1 MRRRILRVLILLIL
15 CSIQF
20 SGYSQNVKWLYGV
33 WRGKSYF
40 PGSDAT
46 QFFALTLR
54 VTNIKGNKFE
64 GYLSTMERAD
74 TAIRYDSKIVG
85 EIFPGYLIIDPTKV
99 IYVRNAPGSR
109 WQLSCINCT
118 PAKLEYNI
126 SDNKFSIKGTI
137 TECFKE
143 CIGTSEFIR
152 EIDDMKPEDQDSVY
166 ALLHME
172 RPKDSTASIAK
183 NEGRTILVPGG
194 NVEEQKNNALVAQK
208 EESDQF
214 NKTNSLSLKENSM
227 PVHLPI
233 VKGGDIVDVKD
244 ELKIELAS
252 QDLIESLR
260 RKRPV
265 LPVYPK
271 IVMKEEQKIPD
282 TLAAVAAISVPVTN
296 QPLVVKDTLPKLPA
310 GFKEREVN
318 VMRVINV
325 NTDSVTIRVYD
336 NGVVDGDIVSVVYND
351 KTVIDK
357 LTLASKA
364 YTIKIPVNAKGINTL
379 VFHAHNLG
387 EFPPNTAR
395 LEILWGNKKEE
406 MTVSSDLTVSSS
418 VNIVYKP

>member
-1 MRRRILRVLILLIL
+1 MRRRILRVLILLVL

-85 EIFPGYLIIDPTKV
+85 EIFPGYIIVDPTKV

-118 PAKLEYNI
+118 PAKLEYTI
-126 SDNKFSIKGTI
+126 TDNKFSIKGTI

-183 NEGRTILVPGG
+183 NEDRTILVPGG
-194 NVEEQKNNALVAQK
+194 NVEQQKNNALVVQK
-208 EESDQF
+208 QESDQF

>member
-85 EIFPGYLIIDPTKV
+85 EIFPGYIIVDPTKV

-118 PAKLEYNI
+118 PAKLEYTI
-126 SDNKFSIKGTI
+126 TDNKFSIKGTI

-183 NEGRTILVPGG
+183 NEDRTILVPGG
-194 NVEEQKNNALVAQK
+194 NVEQQKNNALVVQK
-208 EESDQF
+208 EESNQF

-271 IVMKEEQKIPD
+271 VAFKEEQKIPD

>member
-1 MRRRILRVLILLIL
+1 
-15 CSIQF
+15 
-20 SGYSQNVKWLYGV
+20 
-33 WRGKSYF
+33 
-40 PGSDAT
+40 
-46 QFFALTLR
+46 
-54 VTNIKGNKFE
+54 
-64 GYLSTMERAD
+64 
-74 TAIRYDSKIVG
+74 
-85 EIFPGYLIIDPTKV
+85 
-99 IYVRNAPGSR
+99 
-109 WQLSCINCT
+109 
-118 PAKLEYNI
+118 
-126 SDNKFSIKGTI
+126 
-137 TECFKE
+137 
-143 CIGTSEFIR
+143 
-152 EIDDMKPEDQDSVY
+152 
-166 ALLHME
+166 
-172 RPKDSTASIAK
+172 
-183 NEGRTILVPGG
+183 LV
-194 NVEEQKNNALVAQK
+194 VQK

-271 IVMKEEQKIPD
+271 VTFKEEQKIPD
-282 TLAAVAAISVPVTN
+282 TLATVVAASVPVTS

-418 VNIVYKP
+418 VNIVFKQ